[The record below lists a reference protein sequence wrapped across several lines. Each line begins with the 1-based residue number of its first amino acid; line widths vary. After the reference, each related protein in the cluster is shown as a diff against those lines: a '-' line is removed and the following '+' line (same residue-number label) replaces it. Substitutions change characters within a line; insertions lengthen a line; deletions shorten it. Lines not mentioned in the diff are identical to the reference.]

1 MLRDFLRPLTGLV
14 RSMTGTRGLADRLA
28 AMDAKLDRLGGDVVQ
43 PGAAPA
49 IDVNLMLH
57 QARGAMLRAMPPGA
71 RRLLSAGCAG
81 NWYFDWIEQCYG
93 HVPAHLGIEFYT
105 PEPPGLPANVTW
117 IANTAADMAAVADAS
132 CDLVFSGQNLEHLW
146 GWEVAGFLT
155 EAARVLRTGG
165 HLAVDS
171 PNRAVTAPLNWSH
184 PEHTVELTVPEIAR
198 LLELAGFDVTKRAG
212 LYLCRDPRTGRML
225 PFDPNV
231 ADPDWSLT
239 ERLLAARDAPEQS
252 LLWWLEGVRTARP
265 PDRPAIE
272 ALLAEAWRTAW
283 PERIQ
288 RLVVPAGRRIE
299 TRPASDGT
307 ASDGTASDGSDA
319 DGLAEDWI
327 VMAPG
332 ETGMAF
338 FGPYMPLRAGR
349 HRVAFDIVPDPATRG
364 VFAVC
369 DVCAGP
375 EATVLQAC
383 EVTPDMREAVLG
395 IELDAL
401 VFGGQFRCRS
411 TQGGFAVRRRV
422 RLQETLR

>member
-1 MLRDFLRPLTGLV
+1 MLRDSLRPLAGLI

-28 AMDAKLDRLGGDVVQ
+28 AMDAKLDRLAGDFVQ
-43 PGAAPA
+43 PGAPSVAA
-49 IDVNLMLH
+49 VDVNLMLH
-57 QARGAMLRAMPPGA
+57 QARGAMLRGMPPGA

-81 NWYFDWIEQCYG
+81 AWYFDWIERCYG

-117 IANTAADMAAVADAS
+117 IASTAADMAAVADAS

-146 GWEVAGFLT
+146 GWEVAGFLI
-155 EAARVLRTGG
+155 EAARVLREGG

-198 LLELAGFDVTKRAG
+198 LLELAGFDVTRQAG

-239 ERLLAARDAPEQS
+239 ERLLAARDAPEHS
-252 LLWWLEGVRTARP
+252 LLWWLEGVRAARP

-272 ALLAEAWRTAW
+272 ALLAEAYRAAW

-299 TRPASDGT
+299 TRDG
-307 ASDGTASDGSDA
+307 A
-319 DGLAEDWI
+319 DWI

-332 ETGMAF
+332 ETGVAF

-349 HRVAFDIVPDPATRG
+349 HRIAFDIAADPATRG
-364 VFAVC
+364 AFAVC
-369 DVCAGP
+369 DVCAGAD
-375 EATVLQAC
+375 ATVLQSR
-383 EVTPDMREAVLG
+383 EVTPGMREAVLE

-401 VFGGQFRCRS
+401 AFGGQFRCIS
-411 TQGGFAVRRRV
+411 TRGGFAVRRRI
-422 RLQETLR
+422 RLQETPR